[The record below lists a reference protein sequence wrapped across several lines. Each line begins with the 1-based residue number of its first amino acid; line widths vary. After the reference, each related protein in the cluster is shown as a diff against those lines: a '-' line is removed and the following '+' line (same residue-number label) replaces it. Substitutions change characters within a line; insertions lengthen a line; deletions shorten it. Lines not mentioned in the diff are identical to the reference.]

1 MANQM
6 KRVFVLTMK
15 DALDPAGGVA
25 NGYIEDVESG
35 QEFRFHTVS
44 ELLQY
49 LQRASGSDR
58 EEASPRRLDGLA

>member
-1 MANQM
+1 
-6 KRVFVLTMK
+6 MK